1 MSQARRLKKGLLW
14 KSGVVCLVVA
24 LSSQFA
30 VSAWGGDWTQFRGP
44 GGGGIAEAT
53 NLPTAWDAQKNIVW
67 KTELPGL
74 GTSSP
79 VILGTRIYLTC
90 YSGYG
95 ESIKKPGDMQD
106 LMRHL
111 VCLDRQSGKI
121 LWTKDFTPKLPESKY
136 RSGNDSRHG
145 YASSTLATDGKRLYA
160 FFGIS
165 GVYGFDLDGNTLW
178 HTDVGSGTHGW
189 GSGTSP
195 LLYKNLVIVNAS
207 IESESLVAL
216 NKDSGKIVW
225 RTPDIKRCWSSPL
238 LVQVGDKQELV
249 LNAPHKLIGLDPD
262 TGKQLWHCNGIPDG
276 YICPTGITHGDVV
289 YAIGGRKNTAI
300 AVRAGGRGDV
310 TQTHVLWTTDRGSNV
325 SSPVYLDGYL
335 YWCHESRG
343 RAYCLD
349 AKTGKIVYEESLTPR
364 PGLIYSSFTAAD
376 GKLYAPSQE
385 KGTYVVAA
393 KPEFQQ
399 LAVNR
404 FQDDAS
410 RTNGS
415 IAVSNNQLIMR
426 TDKAIYCIGCAQLTS
441 EMPKRDVTAISES
454 LITEMKAYFGENQG
468 LIQHTVAVYGYAK
481 QIREAEGG
489 DILTARAAA
498 IYHDIGIPEAKR
510 VHGSS
515 RGKYQEI
522 EGPPIAR
529 RILSHL
535 NLDQDRI
542 DHVCHIIANHHT
554 AHDKETVD
562 TIEFK
567 IIWDADALVNLR
579 RRRANTSKERFSEII
594 NDTFRTRKG
603 LEIAKELYLSDAS
616 S

>member
-1 MSQARRLKKGLLW
+1 MNTRSHLKKA
-14 KSGVVCLVVA
+14 CLSR
-24 LSSQFA
+24 LSLVFLAFA
-30 VSAWGGDWTQFRGP
+30 ISSLGILSAGQGDWTGFRGP
-44 GGGGIAEAT
+44 NGGGKAEAT
-53 NLPTAWDAQKNIVW
+53 NLPTTWDAQKNIVW

-79 VILGTRIYLTC
+79 VILGTKIYLTG

-95 ESIKKPGDMQD
+95 ELIKEPGDMQS

-111 VCLDRQSGKI
+111 ICLDRQSGQI
-121 LWTKDFTPKLPESKY
+121 RWTKDFAPKLPESKY

-145 YASSTLATDGKRLYA
+145 YASSTLATDGKKLYG

-165 GVYGFDLDGNTLW
+165 GVYGFDLEGNTLW
-178 HTDVGSGTHGW
+178 NTPVGSGTHGW

-207 IESESLVAL
+207 IESQALVAL
-216 NKDSGKIVW
+216 NKDTGQIVW
-225 RTPDIKRCWSSPL
+225 QTPEIKSCWSSPQ
-238 LVQVGDKQELV
+238 LVQVGGKQELV
-249 LNAPHKLIGLDPD
+249 LNAPRRVMGFDPD
-262 TGKQLWHCNGIPDG
+262 TGTEMWRCDGIPDG
-276 YICPTGITHGDVV
+276 YICPTVITHEDVV
-289 YAIGGRKNTAI
+289 FAIGGRKNTAI

-325 SSPVYLDGYL
+325 SSPVYLDGHL

-343 RAYCLD
+343 KAYCLD

-399 LAVNR
+399 LAVNQ

-426 TDKAIYCIGCAQLTS
+426 TDKAIYCIGQ
-441 EMPKRDVTAISES
+441 
-454 LITEMKAYFGENQG
+454 
-468 LIQHTVAVYGYAK
+468 
-481 QIREAEGG
+481 
-489 DILTARAAA
+489 
-498 IYHDIGIPEAKR
+498 
-510 VHGSS
+510 
-515 RGKYQEI
+515 
-522 EGPPIAR
+522 
-529 RILSHL
+529 
-535 NLDQDRI
+535 
-542 DHVCHIIANHHT
+542 
-554 AHDKETVD
+554 
-562 TIEFK
+562 
-567 IIWDADALVNLR
+567 
-579 RRRANTSKERFSEII
+579 
-594 NDTFRTRKG
+594 
-603 LEIAKELYLSDAS
+603 
-616 S
+616 